1 MELITKKT
9 NMYKSIKENGYTD
22 FPNIN
27 VRVLYHEDANHE
39 YAVSINLDNKDKILH
54 IEEIID
60 IETLSS
66 WECLYPWTR
75 YTEEIVH

>member
-27 VRVLYHEDANHE
+27 VRVLYYKDIDDGGE
-39 YAVSINLDNKDKILH
+39 YAISINLNNKNKILD
-54 IEEIID
+54 IEQFHKFNF
-60 IETLSS
+60 ETLSS
-66 WECLYPWTR
+66 
-75 YTEEIVH
+75 

>member
-39 YAVSINLDNKDKILH
+39 YAISLNLNDKNKILD
-54 IEEIID
+54 IEQFHNF
-60 IETLSS
+60 ETLSS
-66 WECLYPWTR
+66 
-75 YTEEIVH
+75 

>member
-27 VRVLYHEDANHE
+27 VRVLYYADDGIE
-39 YAVSINLDNKDKILH
+39 YAISLNLNDKNIILD
-54 IEEIID
+54 IEQFHNF
-60 IETLSS
+60 ETLSS
-66 WECLYPWTR
+66 
-75 YTEEIVH
+75 

>member
-39 YAVSINLDNKDKILH
+39 YAVSLNLNDKNKILD
-54 IEEIID
+54 IEQFHNF
-60 IETLSS
+60 ETLSS
-66 WECLYPWTR
+66 
-75 YTEEIVH
+75 